1 MLLDKVQQA
10 NKGAEQEPYISS
22 ALDCTQCPGKSAI
35 QPRLEPQFTVQSL
48 SGRARAQCFLKKKM
62 FVAGNDISAKEQYT
76 KVTRSRGMRLAKN
89 WNAKTNGCR

>member
-1 MLLDKVQQA
+1 VF
-10 NKGAEQEPYISS
+10 
-22 ALDCTQCPGKSAI
+22 
-35 QPRLEPQFTVQSL
+35 LE
-48 SGRARAQCFLKKKM
+48 KKM

>member
-1 MLLDKVQQA
+1 MSWKVC
-10 NKGAEQEPYISS
+10 NTTSTGTTIYSTIIK
-22 ALDCTQCPGKSAI
+22 
-35 QPRLEPQFTVQSL
+35 QS
-48 SGRARAQCFLKKKM
+48 RARSVFLEKKM